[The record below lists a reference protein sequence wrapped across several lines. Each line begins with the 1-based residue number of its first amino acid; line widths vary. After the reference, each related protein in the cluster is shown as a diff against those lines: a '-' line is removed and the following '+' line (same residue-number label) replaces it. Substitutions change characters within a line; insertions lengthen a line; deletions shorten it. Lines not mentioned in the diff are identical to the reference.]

1 MTANPLSQL
10 VSALLGS
17 AERRVAALAVAVAL
31 AAGALG
37 FRAWLEERDARAQ
50 MSATIASQN
59 SIIAAAAKREQD
71 RDQQLAATVQQIA
84 GLKAAVQT
92 PQQVIREI
100 PQYLPPL
107 PQPLE
112 TIAPNTSAATAAS
125 HSGPA
130 AKPGAPAPQGTAGAS
145 AATAGNSQAQLPAAP
160 DVRVP
165 SADLKPLFDYV
176 QDCRA
181 CQAKLAAAQQD
192 AQDERTKNDALTKER
207 DAAVKAAKGGSAWT
221 RTVRIVKWVSLGF
234 AVGYL
239 AHAAAH

>member
-1 MTANPLSQL
+1 MTTNPLSQ
-10 VSALLGS
+10 VFSSLLGS
-17 AERRVAALAVAVAL
+17 AERRVAAVAIAVAL
-31 AAGALG
+31 AAAAIG
-37 FRAWLEERDARAQ
+37 FRSWLDARDDRAQ
-50 MSATIASQN
+50 MAATIASQN
-59 SIIAAAAKREQD
+59 SIISAAEKREQD
-71 RDQQLAATVQQIA
+71 RAQQLADTLKQIA
-84 GLKAAVQT
+84 VLKSSVQS

-112 TIAPNTSAATAAS
+112 TIAPKT
-125 HSGPA
+125 PA
-130 AKPGAPAPQGTAGAS
+130 GAPAQPGEATAGAS
-145 AATAGNSQAQLPAAP
+145 GAAKAGQQLPAAP

-192 AQDERTKNDALTKER
+192 SQDERTKNDALTKER
-207 DAAVKAAKGGSAWT
+207 DAAVKAAKGGSVWT
-221 RTVRIVKWVSLGF
+221 RTVRVVKWVAVGF

-239 AHAAAH
+239 AHAATH